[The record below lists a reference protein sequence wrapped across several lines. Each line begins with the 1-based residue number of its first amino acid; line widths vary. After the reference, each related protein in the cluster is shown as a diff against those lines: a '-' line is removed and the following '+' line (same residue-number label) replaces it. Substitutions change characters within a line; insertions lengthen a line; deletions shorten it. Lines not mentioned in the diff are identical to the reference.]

1 MKKLVFFIC
10 ILFAIAS
17 FSQKDSLQIGDYYA
31 EDQLYLS
38 ISYSQFIDQPQN
50 IENDNF
56 SYSFSAGFIKDIIL
70 NESGTFAIAGGVG
83 IGADFF
89 NHNLKIEEI
98 NNETI
103 FSDGTLTLDNKINII
118 SLELPLQLRW
128 RTSTANKYK
137 FWRIY
142 GGVTFLYNLRNITSF
157 TENNTTIEYSNISS
171 FRKWQYGATLT
182 AGFGKFNL
190 SAFYGLTPLYKDS
203 SALNGDNINTKTLKL
218 GLLFFF
224 L

>member
-1 MKKLVFFIC
+1 MKKLVFFIS
-10 ILFAIAS
+10 ILFSIAS
-17 FSQKDSLQIGDYYA
+17 FSQKDSLELGDYYA

-38 ISYSQFIDQPQN
+38 ISYSQFMEQPAS

-56 SYSFSAGFIKDIIL
+56 SYSLSGGFIKDFIL
-70 NESGTFAIAGGVG
+70 NESGSISIAGGVG
-83 IGADFF
+83 IAADFF
-89 NHNLKIEEI
+89 NHNLKIEEV

-103 FSDGTLTLDNKINII
+103 FNNGTSTPDNKINIV
-118 SLELPLQLRW
+118 SLELPLQIRW

-142 GGVTFLYNLRNITSF
+142 GGITFLYNLNNTVSF
-157 TENNTTIEYSNISS
+157 TESDTTIKYSNISS
-171 FRKWQYGATLT
+171 FRKWQYGATLV

-190 SAFYGLTPLYKDS
+190 SAFYGLTPLYEN
-203 SALNGDNINTKTLKL
+203 AFLEGENINTKTLRL
-218 GLLFFF
+218 GLLFYF

>member
-1 MKKLVFFIC
+1 MKKLVFFTY
-10 ILFAIAS
+10 ILFSIVT
-17 FSQKDSLQIGDYYA
+17 FSQKDSLQLGDYYA

-56 SYSFSAGFIKDIIL
+56 SYSLSGGFIKDIIL
-70 NESGTFAIAGGVG
+70 NENGTFAIAGGVG
-83 IGADFF
+83 IVADFF

-98 NNETI
+98 NNKTI
-103 FSDGTLTLDNKINII
+103 FSDGTSRLANKINIV
-118 SLELPLQLRW
+118 SLELPLQIRW
-128 RTSTANKYK
+128 RTSTAKKYK

-142 GGVTFLYNLRNITSF
+142 GGVTFLYNLNNTVTF
-157 TENNTTIEYSNISS
+157 TENNSTITYNNISS
-171 FRKWQYGATLT
+171 LRKWQYGATLT

-190 SAFYGLTPLYKDS
+190 TAFYGLTPLYEN
-203 SALNGDNINTKTLKL
+203 ATLNEESLSTKTLRL
-218 GLLFFF
+218 GLLFYF